1 MNYRATELTLYSE
14 VKTMDLNKETLEGI
28 INGADT
34 STATEKNPEELEGN
48 GINLSNT
55 TVPTQE
61 EEDNAN
67 IDNGDIEA
75 PNPDADV
82 DNPHATPD
90 STPSADLET
99 GNEQGTDIEQSSD
112 LNSEPNA
119 EPVADP
125 EGVSSESALGGDNT
139 IAVDDVPEAQ
149 ATKTFTQSQV
159 DEIAGK
165 VRKETREK
173 LMRDLYSRYGVNT
186 ADELDDLIGDAQR
199 FATSQDD
206 FAAKE
211 KAWNEQDALRNQE
224 LQTVKERVALL
235 ESGIDNGRFEDARLI
250 LKGKGLEV
258 TAENIAAELATH
270 PEWKKQDP
278 TPVEQSGL
286 PFMKTQAPVDKPTE
300 APSQISIPT
309 LGNNSADNPQ
319 PELSERERALKM
331 FKV

>member
-1 MNYRATELTLYSE
+1 MNLD
-14 VKTMDLNKETLEGI
+14 KKTLEGI
-28 INGADT
+28 VNGADT
-34 STATEKNPEELEGN
+34 STATEKNPEELEDN

-61 EEDNAN
+61 EEVNAN
-67 IDNGDIEA
+67 IDNGELDA

-125 EGVSSESALGGDNT
+125 EGVSSESALGADNFT
-139 IAVDDVPEAQ
+139 PEAE
-149 ATKTFTQSQV
+149 ATKSFSQSQV

-173 LMRDLYSRYGVNT
+173 TMRDLYSRYGVNT
-186 ADELDDLIGDAQR
+186 AEELDDLFGDAQR
-199 FATSQDD
+199 FATSQED
-206 FAAKE
+206 FAERE
-211 KAWNEQDALRNQE
+211 KAWNEQDKARNAE
-224 LQTVKERVALL
+224 LEAVKERVALL

-250 LKGKGLEV
+250 LRGKGLEV

-270 PEWKKQDP
+270 PEWRKQDP
-278 TPVEQSGL
+278 TPVEQAGL
-286 PFMKTQAPVDKPTE
+286 PFVKTQTPVEKPIE
-300 APSQISIPT
+300 VPSQISIPT

-319 PELSERERALKM
+319 PELSERERAMKM

>member
-1 MNYRATELTLYSE
+1 MNLD
-14 VKTMDLNKETLEGI
+14 KKTLEGI
-28 INGADT
+28 INADT
-34 STATEKNPEELEGN
+34 SAADKNPEEIDN
-48 GINLSNT
+48 ANINLSNT

-61 EEDNAN
+61 EENNAN
-67 IDNGDIEA
+67 IDNGALDA

-90 STPSADLET
+90 STPAADLET
-99 GNEQGTDIEQSSD
+99 GNEQGTANVDEQSSD

-125 EGVSSESALGGDNT
+125 EGVSSESALG
-139 IAVDDVPEAQ
+139 DDVPEAQ

-224 LQTVKERVALL
+224 LVAVKERVALL
-235 ESGIDNGRFEDARLI
+235 ESGIDNSRFEDARLI

-286 PFMKTQAPVDKPTE
+286 PFMKNPSAQPAPSANE

>member
-1 MNYRATELTLYSE
+1 MNLD
-14 VKTMDLNKETLEGI
+14 KKTLEGI
-28 INGADT
+28 INADT
-34 STATEKNPEELEGN
+34 STAETNPEAVSEQEQELN
-48 GINLSNT
+48 MSNT

-61 EEDNAN
+61 EQENAN
-67 IDNGDIEA
+67 IENIDPDSEA
-75 PNPDADV
+75 DLEEEAGPVSNSD
-82 DNPHATPD
+82 ATPD
-90 STPSADLET
+90 STPASDTNPGNPDGEAD
-99 GNEQGTDIEQSSD
+99 GTPSIDEQSSD

-125 EGVSSESALGGDNT
+125 NGVS
-139 IAVDDVPEAQ
+139 EAQ

-173 LMRDLYSRYGVNT
+173 LMRDLYARYGVNT
-186 ADELDDLIGDAQR
+186 ADELDDLVGDAQR
-199 FATSQDD
+199 FATSQED

-211 KAWNEQDALRNQE
+211 KAWNEQDSLRNQE

-258 TAENIAAELATH
+258 TAENIASELATH
-270 PEWKKQDP
+270 PEWKKQEP

-286 PFMKTQAPVDKPTE
+286 PFMKNPAPQPAPSTNE